1 MDIFG
6 IGAPEL
12 VFILIIA
19 LIVVGPRDLGKV
31 GRQIG
36 RFLNQM
42 YRSESWK
49 TLNEASRTLRTL
61 PNRLAREAAL
71 EELDETVK
79 ELKHAGEQA
88 KADASKPLT
97 DVTQGL
103 RAWTP
108 GSSAAEQANRTS
120 EEKTSVE
127 ASESE
132 TPPDKGSKE

>member
-19 LIVVGPRDLGKV
+19 LIVVGPRDLGKL

-36 RFLNQM
+36 RFLNRM
-42 YRSESWK
+42 YRSESWR

-61 PNRLAREAAL
+61 PNKLAREAAL

-79 ELKHAGEQA
+79 EIKQTGEQA
-88 KADASKPLT
+88 IKRASEPAQDLAE
-97 DVTQGL
+97 GL

-108 GSSAAEQANRTS
+108 DARKKREGESAQDARPAASPEAEAAPQDEDRS
-120 EEKTSVE
+120 E
-127 ASESE
+127 
-132 TPPDKGSKE
+132 

>member
-88 KADASKPLT
+88 KADASKPMT
-97 DVTQGL
+97 DVAEGL
-103 RAWTP
+103 QAWTT
-108 GSSAAEQANRTS
+108 GSSAADQPRRTAG
-120 EEKTSVE
+120 KKPAVE
-127 ASESE
+127 APKSE
-132 TPPDKGSKE
+132 TPPEKGSKE

>member
-19 LIVVGPRDLGKV
+19 LVVIGPKDLGKL

-36 RFLNQM
+36 RFLNRL
-42 YRSESWK
+42 YRSESWR

-71 EELDETVK
+71 EELDETAK
-79 ELKHAGEQA
+79 ELRHLSEEA
-88 KADASKPLT
+88 KEVSSKSL
-97 DVTQGL
+97 DLAEGL
-103 RAWTP
+103 RAWTSE
-108 GSSAAEQANRTS
+108 GSSSSTS
-120 EEKTSVE
+120 EGDQTSEKK
-127 ASESE
+127 
-132 TPPDKGSKE
+132 TPQAKPEEGQRK

>member
-19 LIVVGPRDLGKV
+19 LVVIGPKDLGKL

-36 RFLNQM
+36 RFLNRL
-42 YRSESWK
+42 YRSESWR

-71 EELDETVK
+71 EELDETAK
-79 ELKHAGEQA
+79 ELRHLSEEA
-88 KADASKPLT
+88 KEASSKSL
-97 DVTQGL
+97 DLAEGL
-103 RAWTP
+103 RAWTSE
-108 GSSAAEQANRTS
+108 GSSSNTS
-120 EEKTSVE
+120 EEDHTSEKKTPQAKPE
-127 ASESE
+127 EGQR
-132 TPPDKGSKE
+132 K

>member
-19 LIVVGPRDLGKV
+19 LVVIGPKDLGRL

-36 RFLNQM
+36 RFLNRL
-42 YRSESWK
+42 YRSESWR

-71 EELDETVK
+71 EELDETAR
-79 ELKHAGEQA
+79 ELKQVSEEA
-88 KADASKPLT
+88 KEASREAQDLAK
-97 DVTQGL
+97 GL

-108 GSSAAEQANRTS
+108 EGASSKPGEGDHAG
-120 EEKTSVE
+120 EKT
-127 ASESE
+127 
-132 TPPDKGSKE
+132 TPNSKPDEGKRK

>member
-19 LIVVGPRDLGKV
+19 LIVVGPRDLGKL

-36 RFLNQM
+36 RFLNRM
-42 YRSESWK
+42 YRSESWR

-61 PNRLAREAAL
+61 PNKLAREAAL

-79 ELKHAGEQA
+79 EIKQAGEQA
-88 KADASKPLT
+88 MKRASEPAQDLAE
-97 DVTQGL
+97 GL

-108 GSSAAEQANRTS
+108 AARKQGGSEKAQDGRSPESTETDAGTKGEDQS
-120 EEKTSVE
+120 E
-127 ASESE
+127 
-132 TPPDKGSKE
+132 